1 MVPRFHLKAET
12 VPPEAEG
19 FRRVDLDDDAVAL

>member
-1 MVPRFHLKAET
+1 MVPWFRIKAET

-19 FRRVDLDDDAVAL
+19 FRRVNLDDDAVA